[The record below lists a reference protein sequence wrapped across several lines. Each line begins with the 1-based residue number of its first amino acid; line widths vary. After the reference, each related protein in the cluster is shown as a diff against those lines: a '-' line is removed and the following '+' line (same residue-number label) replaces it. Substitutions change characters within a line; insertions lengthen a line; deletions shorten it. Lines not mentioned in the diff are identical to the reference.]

1 MPGANARYAAI
12 FEKYRPPGIK
22 VRWKRGRKLSP
33 AHANLRKAEM
43 LVPPLASREALGF
56 AIHECGH
63 FWLRH
68 FSPNEAPTLLHRDLY
83 TKLNKLTL
91 AQQEYEAERWTI
103 AVMRFERVP
112 VSRELRG
119 LMRTYVAECLDQDT
133 PKRRTPSQIRKWS
146 TR

>member
-1 MPGANARYAAI
+1 MPGDFARV

-22 VRWKRGRKLSP
+22 VRWKRGKKLSP

-43 LVPPLASREALGF
+43 LVPPLRSIEALGF
-56 AIHECGH
+56 ALHECSH

-68 FSPNEAPTLLHRDLY
+68 FSPDESPNGLLRDLY
-83 TKLNKLTL
+83 ASGHTRTL

-103 AVMRFERVP
+103 AVMRLEGFR

-119 LMRTYVAECLDQDT
+119 MMRNYVAECLDSDT
-133 PKRRTPSQIRKWS
+133 SKRRTPSQIKKWS